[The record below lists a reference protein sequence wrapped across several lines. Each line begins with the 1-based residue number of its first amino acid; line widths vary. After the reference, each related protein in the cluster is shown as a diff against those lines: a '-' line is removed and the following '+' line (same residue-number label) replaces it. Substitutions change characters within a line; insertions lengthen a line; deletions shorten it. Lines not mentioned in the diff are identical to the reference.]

1 MINDILKNILR
12 FFLLLLLQLLVI
24 NQIELSGYVNPYL
37 YVLFIIMMPINWSS
51 HIVLLLSMFMG
62 FGIDIF
68 SNTLGMHMSACLLI
82 GFLRPYIINLIAPR
96 EGIEIILSLDIR
108 GLGLTKF
115 FVYSSLMVLVHHL
128 WLYVLE
134 AFTFLFILDLL
145 FRVFLSSLATLM
157 LIFLS
162 QMFLSYKRDIS

>member
-1 MINDILKNILR
+1 MINDILKNLLR

-51 HIVLLLSMFMG
+51 HIVLLLSMLMG

-108 GLGLTKF
+108 GLGITKF

>member
-1 MINDILKNILR
+1 
-12 FFLLLLLQLLVI
+12 
-24 NQIELSGYVNPYL
+24 
-37 YVLFIIMMPINWSS
+37 MMPINWSS
-51 HIVLLLSMFMG
+51 HIVLLLSMLMG

-108 GLGLTKF
+108 GLGITKF